1 MKNYEKYDKEIKE
14 ILDKGFDIAVIK
26 GKVKKCS
33 ESDCLDCAFDPR
45 NSDDSCKLGFY
56 NWLFKEYI
64 EPPKLTKRQRAFCEV
79 FPNKWLAKSISSESV
94 VLYSERPEIFY
105 TDTFNIHIT
114 PQCKFMIIPEEII
127 SFPFMEPNKIYS
139 TSEMLKWE
147 AEEDEKE

>member
-14 ILDKGFDIAVIK
+14 ILDEGFDIAVIK

-33 ESDCLDCAFDPR
+33 ESDCFDCAFDFG
-45 NSDDSCKLGFY
+45 NSDGSCKLGFY

-79 FPNKWLAKSISSESV
+79 FPNKWLAKSISSELV
-94 VLYSERPEIFY
+94 VLYSERPEISY
-105 TDTFNIHIT
+105 TDMFRLHTSYECAI
-114 PQCKFMIIPEEII
+114 MVIPEKII
-127 SFPFMEPNKIYS
+127 SFPFIEPNKIYS

-147 AEEDEKE
+147 VDE